1 MGISLPMAILMATA
15 TTAGVSVYQGE
26 QQRKMQGKSL
36 AAQKQAQKESMSRAI
51 GAQKLSAME
60 MAKANKKKP
69 KIPSLLSQE
78 RLRAAQGPGAT
89 MLTGA
94 GGGGGGGGKALLG
107 SKSSLMGGY

>member
-1 MGISLPMAILMATA
+1 MGISIPMAILMATA
-15 TTAGVSVYQGE
+15 TTAGVSLYQGE

-36 AAQKQAQKESMSRAI
+36 EAQKQAQKQAQSQAI
-51 GAQKLSAME
+51 GQEKLSAMA

-78 RLRAAQGPGAT
+78 RLRSAQGPGAT

-94 GGGGGGGGKALLG
+94 GGAGGGGKMLLG
-107 SKSSLMGGY
+107 RRSSLMGGN